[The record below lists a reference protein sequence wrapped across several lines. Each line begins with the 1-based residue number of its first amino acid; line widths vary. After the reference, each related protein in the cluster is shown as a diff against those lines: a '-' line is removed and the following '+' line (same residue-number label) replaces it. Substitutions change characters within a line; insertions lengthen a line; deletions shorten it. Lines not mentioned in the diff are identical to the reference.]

1 MTIAMAIGPHNLS
14 AVPVI
19 IAVIIICVASY
30 LIMRRLRKPPN
41 GHDT

>member
-1 MTIAMAIGPHNLS
+1 MTIARAIGSRNLS

-30 LIMRRLRKPPN
+30 FIMRRLRKPPS